1 MSMIKTLKQ
10 RLTILLILPVA
21 ALLLFA
27 GITGFVYVKNTLL
40 DEWRESA
47 ILKLERAAH
56 QIDMRLSRPVEWI
69 NMFHESVD
77 SRDRHMDREWLL
89 DQLKNLEG
97 VTRVEVKWLDRQF
110 EPDRGMISGRHKG
123 AGEMMRFHQGRIS
136 EVTAPRYDAQ
146 AKQKTVTL
154 ISDLKDAA
162 GRLVG
167 RLEVSLGFD
176 FLMQDIKKY
185 GWWQSDMAC
194 LIDASGRY
202 LAHSGAMKGRI
213 QLGETGDPVELA
225 ILKSMRDEPYGTH
238 LGDGHPP
245 KLVSG
250 FFRLEQAP
258 WVIAMFAPGDKILTP
273 ILEFRYYY
281 LVAGGLCVVII
292 LLLIQLVGGQIVR
305 SIHTLSL
312 AAEHVAEGHYGDPL
326 PRKSTDEIGQ
336 LIENFNAM
344 VQGLKERDFIR
355 DTFGRYMDPEVAREL
370 IQHPEAGKLGGE
382 KREVA
387 VLMSDIRGFT
397 PISERLN
404 PEETITML
412 NYYFSHMIEVI
423 QKHKGIIVD
432 FYGDGVLVFF
442 DPLEGPIQPTVQR
455 AIRCSLEMQRN
466 MRLFNAEMKAE
477 NLPELQTGIGLNVGE
492 VVVGNIGS
500 SARAKYG
507 IVGSAVNITHRIQS
521 QADGGDVIV
530 SNSVYN
536 TLKDRLKIKKSFT
549 AHLKG
554 FHEKM
559 TLHAVEDIQH

>member
-1 MSMIKTLKQ
+1 MIKTLKQ

-21 ALLLFA
+21 ALLLFT
-27 GITGFVYVKNTLL
+27 GVTGFIYVRDVLL

-56 QIDMRLSRPVEWI
+56 HIDMRLSLPIEWI
-69 NMFHESVD
+69 NMFHKSAD
-77 SRDRHMDREWLL
+77 SRGQPMDRDWLL
-89 DQLKNLEG
+89 SQLKNQEG
-97 VTRVEVKWLDRQF
+97 VTGVDLKWLDRQF
-110 EPDRGMISGRHKG
+110 EPDHRMMPGYHKG
-123 AGEMMRFHQGRIS
+123 AGDMMRFHQGRIS

-154 ISDLKDAA
+154 ISDLKDAS

-194 LIDASGRY
+194 LIDKSGRY
-202 LAHSGAMKGRI
+202 LAHSGAMKGRSR
-213 QLGETGDPVELA
+213 LGETGDPVELA
-225 ILKSMRDEPYGTH
+225 ILKNMRAEPYGTY
-238 LGDGHPP
+238 LGVGHPP

-250 FFRLEQAP
+250 FYRLKQAP
-258 WVIAMFAPGDKILTP
+258 WVIAMFAPGKKILTP
-273 ILEFRYYY
+273 IVEFRNYYA
-281 LVAGGLCVVII
+281 VAGGLCVVII
-292 LLLIQLVGGQIVR
+292 LLLIQLVGGQVVR

-312 AAEHVAEGHYGDPL
+312 AAEQVAEGDYGNPL
-326 PRKSTDEIGQ
+326 PRKTADEIGQ
-336 LIENFNAM
+336 LTDNFNAM

-370 IQHPEAGKLGGE
+370 IKRPEAGRMGGE

-397 PISERLN
+397 PISERLT
-404 PEETITML
+404 PEGTIRML
-412 NYYFSHMIEVI
+412 NHYFSHMIEVI

-455 AIRCSLEMQRN
+455 AVRCSLEMQRN
-466 MRLFNAEMKAE
+466 MVLFNTEMKAE
-477 NLPELQTGIGLNVGE
+477 NLPELQTGVGVNVGE
-492 VVVGNIGS
+492 VIVGNIGS
-500 SARAKYG
+500 TTRAKYG
-507 IVGSAVNITHRIQS
+507 IVGSAVNITQRIQS
-521 QADGGDVIV
+521 EAKGGEVII
-530 SNSVYN
+530 SNPVYDYMN
-536 TLKDRLKIKKSFT
+536 NDLKIKKSFT

-554 FHEKM
+554 VQEKM
-559 TLHAVEDIQH
+559 MLHIVEDIQN

>member
-1 MSMIKTLKQ
+1 MIKTLKQ

-27 GITGFVYVKNTLL
+27 GVTGFVYVRNTLL

-56 QIDMRLSRPVEWI
+56 QIDMRLSRPVDWI
-69 NMFHESVD
+69 DMFHKSAN
-77 SRDRHMDREWLL
+77 SGGRSMDRDWLL
-89 DQLKNLEG
+89 DQLKNQEG
-97 VTRVEVKWLDRQF
+97 VTRVDVKWLEPRF
-110 EPDRGMISGRHKG
+110 EPDHRMMSGHPKDAGGM
-123 AGEMMRFHQGRIS
+123 MQFHQGRIL

-154 ISDLKDAA
+154 ISDLKDAS

-194 LIDASGRY
+194 LIDESGRY

-213 QLGETGDPVELA
+213 RLGETGDPVELA
-225 ILKSMRDEPYGTH
+225 ILKNMRVEPYGTH
-238 LGDGHPP
+238 LGGGHPP

-250 FFRLEQAP
+250 FYRLKEAP
-258 WVIAMFAPGDKILTP
+258 WVIAMFAPGEKILTP
-273 ILEFRYYY
+273 IVEFRYYY
-281 LVAGGLCVVII
+281 LIAGGLCVVII
-292 LLLIQLVGGQIVR
+292 LLLIRLVGGQMVR
-305 SIHTLSL
+305 SIHTLSK
-312 AAEHVAEGHYGDPL
+312 AAEQVAEGHYGDPL
-326 PRKSTDEIGQ
+326 PRKTADEIGQ
-336 LIENFNAM
+336 LTDNFNAM
-344 VQGLKERDFIR
+344 VRGLKERDFIR

-370 IQHPEAGKLGGE
+370 IQHPEAGRLGGE
-382 KREVA
+382 KRDVA

-397 PISERLN
+397 PISERLT

-412 NYYFSHMIEVI
+412 NHYFSHMIEVI

-455 AIRCSLEMQRN
+455 AVRCSLDMQWN
-466 MRLFNAEMKAE
+466 MAVFNTEMKAE
-477 NLPELQTGIGLNVGE
+477 NLPELQTGIGVNLGQ

-500 SARAKYG
+500 ATRAKYG

-521 QADGGDVIV
+521 EAKGGDVII
-530 SNSVYN
+530 SNSVYETMKN
-536 TLKDRLKIKKSFT
+536 NLKIKKSFT

-554 FHEKM
+554 VQEEM
-559 TLHAVEDIQH
+559 TLYIVEDIND